1 MLNFVSFNSIILLC
15 DAKIK
20 YIEPDKEM
28 LYWKI
33 RVYAFYMPKLFVVTV
48 PAMRMKLQQTVSQV
62 GKRAV
67 L

>member
-20 YIEPDKEM
+20 YIEPDKEI

-33 RVYAFYMPKLFVVTV
+33 TVFAFCMPILFAVTV
-48 PAMRMKLQQTVSQV
+48 PAMGMKLQQTLYLKSENV
-62 GKRAV
+62 
-67 L
+67 